1 VHRPN
6 RPSLVSYR
14 RTRLSVYSGFGL
26 LISILEV
33 DSMSGVQKEGASRT
47 NRTSCSYQPPALD
60 LSSITRGQC
69 ASLQLFLATFVD
81 TSPDIIQ
88 ISGYVVSPLIYPAQR
103 KWTPLSWILR
113 IPSYSRQREIW
124 NKSFARSP
132 KI

>member
-1 VHRPN
+1 VHWPN
-6 RPSLVSYR
+6 RRSLISYR
-14 RTRLSVYSGFGL
+14 RTRLSVYSAFGL

-33 DSMSGVQKEGASRT
+33 DSMSVVQKGGASRT
-47 NRTSCSYQPPALD
+47 NRTSCSYEPPALD

-69 ASLQLFLATFVD
+69 ASLQSFLAIFVD

-88 ISGYVVSPLIYPAQR
+88 ISCYVVNLLIYPARR
-103 KWTPLSWILR
+103 KWTPLPWTLR

-132 KI
+132 KV